1 MRDLSRGL
9 KQRVALARALLH
21 DPEVLL
27 LDEPYTGL
35 DPHASA
41 RLREQ
46 LALLKDGRRSVVLVT
61 HNLIQ
66 GLELADRVAIQ
77 VQGRFS
83 SVTEATSLDLAGFE
97 ALYHASVENPA

>member
-1 MRDLSRGL
+1 MPELNAS
-9 KQRVALARALLH
+9 VIAVLLLLL
-21 DPEVLL
+21 VL

-41 RLREQ
+41 VLREQ
-46 LALLKDGRRSVVLVT
+46 LASLKDGHRTVVLVT

-66 GLELADRVAIQ
+66 GLELADLVAIQ

-83 SVTEATSLDLAGFE
+83 SVTDSSSLDLAGFE
-97 ALYHASVENPA
+97 ALYHATVENPQ